1 MVTSEIR
8 EYCHEYTII
17 LWVKKRASVNSSCAQ
32 HPPPPIWHF
41 PGGGV
46 LNFALP
52 EGLAFANPEAT
63 TELLTS
69 ST

>member
-1 MVTSEIR
+1 MSRVYYYIMGE
-8 EYCHEYTII
+8 
-17 LWVKKRASVNSSCAQ
+17 KKGISQFQLRPA
-32 HPPPPIWHF
+32 PPPPLIWHF